1 MAIAETLC
9 LGERGTVVEAI
20 TQGLIQ
26 YIAANGLR
34 GGDRLP
40 SERELVRMAGAS
52 RLPLREAL
60 SVLKGL
66 GIVEAK
72 HGKGLFVKQLD
83 LASTFGMLS
92 PLLRSQAN
100 IDIEHIFEARI
111 HLEGS
116 VAELAADNHSYEN
129 IEALEVA
136 VGDMRKSLADK
147 PVYVCH
153 DMAFHQE
160 LARSTGNSIF
170 HVFMASITDLLAELQ
185 FQYLD
190 QVEVRHL
197 AILEHEDILDAVRQ
211 GHGPR
216 AKAAMQRHLRNA
228 TGRITVNR
236 ESQDKQE

>member
-1 MAIAETLC
+1 MSL
-9 LGERGTVVEAI
+9 VEAI
-20 TQGLIQ
+20 PTGQRQTMVEAIAQGLIE
-26 YIAANGLR
+26 YIAAEGLK

-40 SERELVRMAGAS
+40 SERKLVEMVGAS

-83 LASTFGMLS
+83 PAAVFGMLS

-100 IDIEHIFEARI
+100 IDLGHLFEARM

-116 VAELAADNHSYEN
+116 VAELAAANRTGEN
-129 IEALEVA
+129 LDALEAATQGMQRDLSVRRA
-136 VGDMRKSLADK
+136 
-147 PVYVCH
+147 YIEF

-170 HVFMASITDLLAELQ
+170 NVFMASITDLIVELQ
-185 FQYLD
+185 FLYQD
-190 QVEVRHL
+190 EVEVRHL
-197 AILEHEDILDAVRQ
+197 AVMEHEEVLEAVRRRD
-211 GHGPR
+211 GPR
-216 AKAAMQRHLRNA
+216 AKAAMQNHLRNA
-228 TGRITVNR
+228 TGRIKRN
-236 ESQDKQE
+236 